1 MRKLISKIKS
11 KLVGRESGFTLTELA
26 VAMLVVGILAS
37 VAVPSFLGSRNNAYD
52 KEAQN
57 SINLVMNAALGLYQ
71 NQGDFSDAISAQC
84 GDSTPLA
91 ADLQKLEPNIDV
103 IAAAVA
109 STSARTVSV
118 TSKQTWNSNAE
129 LLGCQAFFAT
139 ALSSSGTCWV
149 ARFTVE
155 GKFFLPGGTLA
166 ADLQKIEPNVDVI
179 AAATAS
185 TSARTVSVDAR
196 RTYNSNAELLGCQAF
211 FATALSSSGTCW
223 IARFTVE
230 GKFFQAGSIAPI
242 VMAPALNTQ
251 NASIATWT
259 LLQANGAAYAQI
271 RARSNAAD
279 ADNSVTLALTRDNCS
294 ARLQSTGQVADPSTG
309 LATGYYA
316 APSEFYSS
324 WRDVTGARGGA
335 GN

>member
-1 MRKLISKIKS
+1 MSKLISKIKS

-57 SINLVMNAALGLYQ
+57 SIELAMNAALSLYQ
-71 NQGDFSDAISAQC
+71 NQGDFSDASSAQC
-84 GDSTPLA
+84 GDSSQLA
-91 ADLQKLEPNIDV
+91 ADLQKIEPNVDMIS
-103 IAAAVA
+103 AATA

-139 ALSSSGTCWV
+139 ALSSSGTCW
-149 ARFTVE
+149 
-155 GKFFLPGGTLA
+155 
-166 ADLQKIEPNVDVI
+166 
-179 AAATAS
+179 
-185 TSARTVSVDAR
+185 
-196 RTYNSNAELLGCQAF
+196 
-211 FATALSSSGTCW
+211 

-230 GKFFQAGSIAPI
+230 GKYFVAGSIAPI

-279 ADNSVTLALTRDNCS
+279 ADNTQTLALTKSNCN
-294 ARLQSTGQVADPSTG
+294 AQFQSSG
-309 LATGYYA
+309 LAAGAAYYA
-316 APSEFYSS
+316 RPSEFYSS
-324 WRDVTGARGGA
+324 WRDTTGAAGGA

>member
-1 MRKLISKIKS
+1 MSKLISKIKS

-57 SINLVMNAALGLYQ
+57 SINLAVNAALTLYQ
-71 NQGDFSDAISAQC
+71 NQGDFSDASSAQC
-84 GDSTPLA
+84 GDSSLLA
-91 ADLQKLEPNIDV
+91 ADLQKIEPNVDM
-103 IAAAVA
+103 IAAATA
-109 STSARTVSV
+109 STSSRTVSV

-155 GKFFLPGGTLA
+155 GKFFLTG
-166 ADLQKIEPNVDVI
+166 NV
-179 AAATAS
+179 S
-185 TSARTVSVDAR
+185 
-196 RTYNSNAELLGCQAF
+196 
-211 FATALSSSGTCW
+211 
-223 IARFTVE
+223 
-230 GKFFQAGSIAPI
+230 PI

-279 ADNSVTLALTRDNCS
+279 ADNTQTLAGTQAACN
-294 ARLQSTGQVADPSTG
+294 ARNQSTGSTSD
-309 LATGYYA
+309 AQYYA
-316 APSEFYSS
+316 KPSEFYSS
-324 WRDVTGARGGA
+324 WRDATGAQGGA

>member
-1 MRKLISKIKS
+1 MKLNIKVLRTTL
-11 KLVGRESGFTLTELA
+11 KLQRGFTLTELA

-71 NQGDFSDAISAQC
+71 NQGDFSDASTAGC
-84 GDSTPLA
+84 GSDAGVSVTTALA
-91 ADLQKLEPNIDV
+91 ADLQKIEPNVDV
-103 IAAAVA
+103 IAAATA

-118 TSKQTWNSNAE
+118 DARRTWNSNAE

-155 GKFFLPGGTLA
+155 GKFF
-166 ADLQKIEPNVDVI
+166 
-179 AAATAS
+179 
-185 TSARTVSVDAR
+185 
-196 RTYNSNAELLGCQAF
+196 
-211 FATALSSSGTCW
+211 
-223 IARFTVE
+223 
-230 GKFFQAGSIAPI
+230 QAGSVAPI

-279 ADNSVTLALTRDNCS
+279 ADNTQTLALTQSNCN
-294 ARLQSTGQVADPSTG
+294 AAKQSSGLVFGQAGFVTA
-309 LATGYYA
+309 YYA
-316 APSEFYSS
+316 QPSEFYSS
-324 WRDVTGARGGA
+324 WRDATGAAGGA

>member
-1 MRKLISKIKS
+1 MSKLFSKIKA

-57 SINLVMNAALGLYQ
+57 SIELAMNAALSLYQ
-71 NQGDFSDAISAQC
+71 NQGDFSDASSAQC
-84 GDSTPLA
+84 GDSSQLA
-91 ADLQKLEPNIDV
+91 ADLQKIEPNVDM
-103 IAAAVA
+103 IAAATA

-139 ALSSSGTCWV
+139 ALSSSGTCW
-149 ARFTVE
+149 
-155 GKFFLPGGTLA
+155 
-166 ADLQKIEPNVDVI
+166 
-179 AAATAS
+179 
-185 TSARTVSVDAR
+185 
-196 RTYNSNAELLGCQAF
+196 
-211 FATALSSSGTCW
+211 

-230 GKFFQAGSIAPI
+230 GKFFNAGSIAPI

-279 ADNSVTLALTRDNCS
+279 ADNSQTLAGTQAACN
-294 ARLQSTGQVADPSTG
+294 ARNQSTGVVASSQ
-309 LATGYYA
+309 YYA

-324 WRDVTGARGGA
+324 WRDTTGAAGGA

>member
-1 MRKLISKIKS
+1 MSKLISKIKS

-57 SINLVMNAALGLYQ
+57 SIELAMNAALQLYQ
-71 NQGDFSDAISAQC
+71 NQGDFSDASSAGC
-84 GDSTPLA
+84 GSDASAVLLA
-91 ADLQKLEPNIDV
+91 ADLQKIEPNVDMIGG
-103 IAAAVA
+103 ATA
-109 STSARTVSV
+109 SSSARTVSV
-118 TSKQTWNSNAE
+118 DARKTFNSNDE
-129 LLGCQAFFAT
+129 SLGCQAFFAT

-155 GKFFLPGGTLA
+155 GKFFLTG
-166 ADLQKIEPNVDVI
+166 
-179 AAATAS
+179 S
-185 TSARTVSVDAR
+185 VS
-196 RTYNSNAELLGCQAF
+196 
-211 FATALSSSGTCW
+211 
-223 IARFTVE
+223 
-230 GKFFQAGSIAPI
+230 PI

-279 ADNSVTLALTRDNCS
+279 ADNTQSIALTKSNCN
-294 ARLQSTGQVADPSTG
+294 AQFQSSG
-309 LATGYYA
+309 LAAGAAYYA
-316 APSEFYSS
+316 RPSEFYSS
-324 WRDVTGARGGA
+324 WRDTTGAAGGA

>member
-52 KEAQN
+52 KEAQQ

-155 GKFFLPGGTLA
+155 GKFF
-166 ADLQKIEPNVDVI
+166 
-179 AAATAS
+179 
-185 TSARTVSVDAR
+185 
-196 RTYNSNAELLGCQAF
+196 
-211 FATALSSSGTCW
+211 
-223 IARFTVE
+223 
-230 GKFFQAGSIAPI
+230 QAGSVAPI

-279 ADNSVTLALTRDNCS
+279 ADNTQTLALTQSNCN
-294 ARLQSTGQVADPSTG
+294 AVKQSSGLVFGQAGFVTA
-309 LATGYYA
+309 YYA
-316 APSEFYSS
+316 QPSEFYSS
-324 WRDVTGARGGA
+324 WRDATGAAGGA

>member
-1 MRKLISKIKS
+1 MSKLISKIKA

-57 SINLVMNAALGLYQ
+57 SIELAMNAALQLYQ
-71 NQGDFSDAISAQC
+71 NQGDFSDASSAQC
-84 GDSTPLA
+84 GDSSLLA
-91 ADLQKLEPNIDV
+91 ADLQKIEPNVDM
-103 IAAAVA
+103 IAAATA

-118 TSKQTWNSNAE
+118 TSKQTWNSN
-129 LLGCQAFFAT
+129 
-139 ALSSSGTCWV
+139 
-149 ARFTVE
+149 
-155 GKFFLPGGTLA
+155 
-166 ADLQKIEPNVDVI
+166 N
-179 AAATAS
+179 
-185 TSARTVSVDAR
+185 
-196 RTYNSNAELLGCQAF
+196 ELLGCQAF

-230 GKFFQAGSIAPI
+230 GKFFNAGSIAPI

-279 ADNSVTLALTRDNCS
+279 ADNSQTLAGTQAACN
-294 ARLQSTGQVADPSTG
+294 ARNQSTGVVASSQ
-309 LATGYYA
+309 YYA

-324 WRDVTGARGGA
+324 WRDTTGAAGGA

>member
-1 MRKLISKIKS
+1 MSKLISKIKS

-57 SINLVMNAALGLYQ
+57 SIELAMNAALQLYQ
-71 NQGDFSDAISAQC
+71 NQGDFSDGSSAGC
-84 GDSTPLA
+84 GSDASAAVLA
-91 ADLQKLEPNIDV
+91 ADLQKIEPNVDMIGG
-103 IAAAVA
+103 ATA
-109 STSARTVSV
+109 SSSARTVSV
-118 TSKQTWNSNAE
+118 DARKTFNSNDE
-129 LLGCQAFFAT
+129 NLGCQAFFAT

-155 GKFFLPGGTLA
+155 GKFFLTG
-166 ADLQKIEPNVDVI
+166 NV
-179 AAATAS
+179 S
-185 TSARTVSVDAR
+185 
-196 RTYNSNAELLGCQAF
+196 
-211 FATALSSSGTCW
+211 
-223 IARFTVE
+223 
-230 GKFFQAGSIAPI
+230 PI

-279 ADNSVTLALTRDNCS
+279 ADNTQTLALTKSNCN
-294 ARLQSTGQVADPSTG
+294 AQFQSSG
-309 LATGYYA
+309 LAAGAAYYA
-316 APSEFYSS
+316 RPSEFYSS
-324 WRDVTGARGGA
+324 WRDTTGAAGGA

>member
-1 MRKLISKIKS
+1 MKVSIGQSVRQMAVKIAK
-11 KLVGRESGFTLTELA
+11 RESGFTLTELA

-52 KEAQN
+52 KEAQS
-57 SINLVMNAALGLYQ
+57 SINSAMSAALQLYQ
-71 NQGDFSDAISAQC
+71 NQGDFSDASSAQC
-84 GDSTPLA
+84 GDSSLLA
-91 ADLQKLEPNIDV
+91 ADLQKLNPNVDMV
-103 IAAAVA
+103 AAATA
-109 STSARTVSV
+109 STSSRVVSV
-118 TSKQTWNSNAE
+118 TAKQTWNSNAE

-155 GKFFLPGGTLA
+155 GKFFNA
-166 ADLQKIEPNVDVI
+166 N
-179 AAATAS
+179 S
-185 TSARTVSVDAR
+185 T
-196 RTYNSNAELLGCQAF
+196 
-211 FATALSSSGTCW
+211 
-223 IARFTVE
+223 
-230 GKFFQAGSIAPI
+230 API

-251 NASIATWT
+251 NAAITTWT

-279 ADNSVTLALTRDNCS
+279 ADNTQTLALTRDNCS

-324 WRDVTGARGGA
+324 WRDATGARGGA

>member
-1 MRKLISKIKS
+1 MSKLISKIKS

-57 SINLVMNAALGLYQ
+57 SINLAVNAALGLYQ
-71 NQGDFSDAISAQC
+71 NQGDFSDANTAQC
-84 GDSTPLA
+84 GDSSQLA
-91 ADLQKLEPNIDV
+91 ADLQKIEPNIDL
-103 IAAAVA
+103 IAAATA

-118 TSKQTWNSNAE
+118 TSKQTWNSN
-129 LLGCQAFFAT
+129 
-139 ALSSSGTCWV
+139 
-149 ARFTVE
+149 
-155 GKFFLPGGTLA
+155 
-166 ADLQKIEPNVDVI
+166 N
-179 AAATAS
+179 
-185 TSARTVSVDAR
+185 
-196 RTYNSNAELLGCQAF
+196 ELLGCQAF

-230 GKFFQAGSIAPI
+230 GKFFVAGNIAPI

-279 ADNSVTLALTRDNCS
+279 ADNTDTLAGTQAACN
-294 ARLQSTGQVADPSTG
+294 ARNQSSGSTAD
-309 LATGYYA
+309 AQYYA
-316 APSEFYSS
+316 KPSEFYSS
-324 WRDVTGARGGA
+324 WRDTTGALGGA
-335 GN
+335 EN

>member
-1 MRKLISKIKS
+1 MSKLISKIKS

-57 SINLVMNAALGLYQ
+57 SINLVINASLGLYQ
-71 NQGDFSDAISAQC
+71 NQGDFSDANSAQC

-139 ALSSSGTCWV
+139 ALSSSGTCW
-149 ARFTVE
+149 
-155 GKFFLPGGTLA
+155 
-166 ADLQKIEPNVDVI
+166 
-179 AAATAS
+179 
-185 TSARTVSVDAR
+185 
-196 RTYNSNAELLGCQAF
+196 
-211 FATALSSSGTCW
+211 

-230 GKFFQAGSIAPI
+230 GKFFNAGSIAPI

-259 LLQANGAAYAQI
+259 LLQTNGAAYSQI

-279 ADNSVTLALTRDNCS
+279 ADNTQTLALTQSNCN
-294 ARLQSTGQVADPSTG
+294 AAFQSSGSTTAA
-309 LATGYYA
+309 LYYA
-316 APSEFYSS
+316 LPSEFYSS
-324 WRDVTGARGGA
+324 WRDTTGAAGGA
-335 GN
+335 RN

>member
-1 MRKLISKIKS
+1 MSKLISKIKS

-57 SINLVMNAALGLYQ
+57 SINLAVNAALSLYQ
-71 NQGDFSDAISAQC
+71 NQGDFSDANSAQC
-84 GDSTPLA
+84 GDSSQLA
-91 ADLQKLEPNIDV
+91 ADLQKIEPNVDV
-103 IAAAVA
+103 IAAATA

-139 ALSSSGTCWV
+139 ALSSSGTCW
-149 ARFTVE
+149 
-155 GKFFLPGGTLA
+155 
-166 ADLQKIEPNVDVI
+166 
-179 AAATAS
+179 
-185 TSARTVSVDAR
+185 
-196 RTYNSNAELLGCQAF
+196 
-211 FATALSSSGTCW
+211 

-230 GKFFQAGSIAPI
+230 GKFFNAGSIAPI

-279 ADNSVTLALTRDNCS
+279 ADNTQTLAGTQAACN
-294 ARLQSTGQVADPSTG
+294 ARNQSTGSTAD
-309 LATGYYA
+309 AQYYA
-316 APSEFYSS
+316 KPSEFYSS
-324 WRDVTGARGGA
+324 WRDATGAQGGA

>member
-1 MRKLISKIKS
+1 MSKLISKIKS

-57 SINLVMNAALGLYQ
+57 SINLAVNAALTHYQ
-71 NQGDFSDAISAQC
+71 NQGDFSDASSAQC
-84 GDSTPLA
+84 GDSSL
-91 ADLQKLEPNIDV
+91 
-103 IAAAVA
+103 
-109 STSARTVSV
+109 
-118 TSKQTWNSNAE
+118 
-129 LLGCQAFFAT
+129 
-139 ALSSSGTCWV
+139 
-149 ARFTVE
+149 
-155 GKFFLPGGTLA
+155 LA

-185 TSARTVSVDAR
+185 TSSRTVSVTAKQ
-196 RTYNSNAELLGCQAF
+196 TWNSNAELLGCQAF

-230 GKFFQAGSIAPI
+230 GKFFLAGGTTAANAPI

-251 NASIATWT
+251 NASVTTWT

-279 ADNSVTLALTRDNCS
+279 ADNTQTLAGTQAACN
-294 ARLQSTGQVADPSTG
+294 ARNQSTGVVASSQ
-309 LATGYYA
+309 YYA

-324 WRDVTGARGGA
+324 WRDATGAQGGA

>member
-1 MRKLISKIKS
+1 MSKLISKIKA

-26 VAMLVVGILAS
+26 VAMLVIGILAS

-57 SINLVMNAALGLYQ
+57 SIELVMNAALGLYQ
-71 NQGDFSDAISAQC
+71 NQGDFSDASSAQC
-84 GDSTPLA
+84 GDSSL
-91 ADLQKLEPNIDV
+91 
-103 IAAAVA
+103 
-109 STSARTVSV
+109 
-118 TSKQTWNSNAE
+118 
-129 LLGCQAFFAT
+129 
-139 ALSSSGTCWV
+139 
-149 ARFTVE
+149 
-155 GKFFLPGGTLA
+155 LA
-166 ADLQKIEPNVDVI
+166 ADLQKIQPNVDVI

-185 TSARTVSVDAR
+185 TSARTVSV
-196 RTYNSNAELLGCQAF
+196 TSKQTWNSNAELLGCQAF

-279 ADNSVTLALTRDNCS
+279 ADNTQTLALTQSNCN
-294 ARLQSTGQVADPSTG
+294 ARFQSSG
-309 LATGYYA
+309 LAGAAAYYA
-316 APSEFYSS
+316 RPSEFYSS
-324 WRDVTGARGGA
+324 WRDATGAQGGA

>member
-1 MRKLISKIKS
+1 MKASICHFFKNANAKIAN
-11 KLVGRESGFTLTELA
+11 RESGFTLTELA
-26 VAMLVVGILAS
+26 VAMLVIGILAS

-57 SINLVMNAALGLYQ
+57 SINLAINAALVQYQ
-71 NQGDFSDAISAQC
+71 NQGDFSDANSAQC
-84 GDSTPLA
+84 GDSSQLA
-91 ADLQKLEPNIDV
+91 ADLQKIEPNIDM
-103 IAAAVA
+103 IQA
-109 STSARTVSV
+109 SEASANARKVSV
-118 TSKQTWNSNAE
+118 TAKQTWNSNNE

-155 GKFFLPGGTLA
+155 GKFFKL
-166 ADLQKIEPNVDVI
+166 NY
-179 AAATAS
+179 S
-185 TSARTVSVDAR
+185 
-196 RTYNSNAELLGCQAF
+196 
-211 FATALSSSGTCW
+211 
-223 IARFTVE
+223 
-230 GKFFQAGSIAPI
+230 API

-279 ADNSVTLALTRDNCS
+279 ADNTQTLLLTKSNCNAAFQSSGSTTAAL
-294 ARLQSTGQVADPSTG
+294 
-309 LATGYYA
+309 YYA
-316 APSEFYSS
+316 LPSEFYSS
-324 WRDVTGARGGA
+324 WRDATGAAGGA

>member
-155 GKFFLPGGTLA
+155 GKFF
-166 ADLQKIEPNVDVI
+166 
-179 AAATAS
+179 
-185 TSARTVSVDAR
+185 
-196 RTYNSNAELLGCQAF
+196 
-211 FATALSSSGTCW
+211 
-223 IARFTVE
+223 
-230 GKFFQAGSIAPI
+230 QAGSVAPI

-251 NASIATWT
+251 NAAIATWT

-279 ADNSVTLALTRDNCS
+279 ADNTQTLALTQSNCN
-294 ARLQSTGQVADPSTG
+294 AAKQSSGLVLGQAGFVTA
-309 LATGYYA
+309 YYA
-316 APSEFYSS
+316 QPSEFYSS
-324 WRDVTGARGGA
+324 WRDATGAAGGA

>member
-1 MRKLISKIKS
+1 MSKLISKIKS

-57 SINLVMNAALGLYQ
+57 SIELAMNAALQLYQ
-71 NQGDFSDAISAQC
+71 NQGDFSDASSAGC
-84 GDSTPLA
+84 GSDASAALLA
-91 ADLQKLEPNIDV
+91 ADLQKIEPNVDMIGG
-103 IAAAVA
+103 ATA
-109 STSARTVSV
+109 SSSARTVSV
-118 TSKQTWNSNAE
+118 DARKTFNSNDE
-129 LLGCQAFFAT
+129 NLGCQAFFAT

-155 GKFFLPGGTLA
+155 GKFFLTG
-166 ADLQKIEPNVDVI
+166 NV
-179 AAATAS
+179 S
-185 TSARTVSVDAR
+185 
-196 RTYNSNAELLGCQAF
+196 
-211 FATALSSSGTCW
+211 
-223 IARFTVE
+223 
-230 GKFFQAGSIAPI
+230 PI

-279 ADNSVTLALTRDNCS
+279 ADNSQTLALTKSNCN
-294 ARLQSTGQVADPSTG
+294 AQFQSSG
-309 LATGYYA
+309 LAAGAAYYA
-316 APSEFYSS
+316 RPSEFYSS
-324 WRDVTGARGGA
+324 WRDTTGAAGGA

>member
-1 MRKLISKIKS
+1 MKAPIRHFFKNVKAKIAN
-11 KLVGRESGFTLTELA
+11 RESGFTLTELA

-37 VAVPSFLGSRNNAYD
+37 VAVPSFLGSRNSAYD
-52 KEAQN
+52 KEAQR
-57 SINLVMNAALGLYQ
+57 SINLAMNAAMLHYQ
-71 NQGDFSDAISAQC
+71 NQGDFSDASTAGCGSEASA
-84 GDSTPLA
+84 TLLP
-91 ADLQKLEPNIDV
+91 ADLQKLEPNVDMV
-103 IAAAVA
+103 
-109 STSARTVSV
+109 
-118 TSKQTWNSNAE
+118 
-129 LLGCQAFFAT
+129 
-139 ALSSSGTCWV
+139 
-149 ARFTVE
+149 
-155 GKFFLPGGTLA
+155 GG
-166 ADLQKIEPNVDVI
+166 
-179 AAATAS
+179 ATAS
-185 TSARTVSVDAR
+185 TSSRVVSVEAR
-196 RTYNSNAELLGCQAF
+196 RTFNSNNELLGCQAF

-223 IARFTVE
+223 IGRFTVE
-230 GKFFQAGSIAPI
+230 GKFFLTGNVSPI

-251 NASIATWT
+251 NAAVTTWT

>member
-1 MRKLISKIKS
+1 MNKLIGKIKA

-71 NQGDFSDAISAQC
+71 NQGDFSDASTAGC
-84 GDSTPLA
+84 GSDA
-91 ADLQKLEPNIDV
+91 G
-103 IAAAVA
+103 
-109 STSARTVSV
+109 VSV
-118 TSKQTWNSNAE
+118 TT
-129 LLGCQAFFAT
+129 
-139 ALSSSGTCWV
+139 
-149 ARFTVE
+149 
-155 GKFFLPGGTLA
+155 TLA
-166 ADLQKIEPNVDVI
+166 ADLQKIEPNIDVI

-185 TSARTVSVDAR
+185 SSARTVSVDAR

-230 GKFFQAGSIAPI
+230 GKFFNSGYVAPI

-279 ADNSVTLALTRDNCS
+279 ADNTDTLAGVQAACN
-294 ARLQSTGQVADPSTG
+294 AKNQSSGTVASSQ
-309 LATGYYA
+309 YYA
-316 APSEFYSS
+316 TPGEFYSS
-324 WRDVTGARGGA
+324 WRDTTGAVGGA
-335 GN
+335 QN

>member
-1 MRKLISKIKS
+1 MSKLISKIKS

-71 NQGDFSDAISAQC
+71 NQGDFSDANSAQC

-139 ALSSSGTCWV
+139 ALSSSGTCW
-149 ARFTVE
+149 
-155 GKFFLPGGTLA
+155 
-166 ADLQKIEPNVDVI
+166 
-179 AAATAS
+179 
-185 TSARTVSVDAR
+185 
-196 RTYNSNAELLGCQAF
+196 
-211 FATALSSSGTCW
+211 

-230 GKFFQAGSIAPI
+230 GKFFNAGSIAPI

-259 LLQANGAAYAQI
+259 LLQTNGAAYAQI

-279 ADNSVTLALTRDNCS
+279 ADNTQTLALTQSNCN
-294 ARLQSTGQVADPSTG
+294 AAFQSSGSTTAA
-309 LATGYYA
+309 LYYA
-316 APSEFYSS
+316 LPSEFYSS
-324 WRDVTGARGGA
+324 WRDTTGAAGGA
-335 GN
+335 RN

>member
-1 MRKLISKIKS
+1 MSKLISKIKS

-57 SINLVMNAALGLYQ
+57 SINLAVNAALTLYQ
-71 NQGDFSDAISAQC
+71 NQGDFSDASSAQC
-84 GDSTPLA
+84 GDSSLLA
-91 ADLQKLEPNIDV
+91 ADLQKLEPNVDM
-103 IAAAVA
+103 IAAATA
-109 STSARTVSV
+109 STSSRTVSV
-118 TSKQTWNSNAE
+118 TSKQTW
-129 LLGCQAFFAT
+129 
-139 ALSSSGTCWV
+139 
-149 ARFTVE
+149 
-155 GKFFLPGGTLA
+155 
-166 ADLQKIEPNVDVI
+166 
-179 AAATAS
+179 
-185 TSARTVSVDAR
+185 
-196 RTYNSNAELLGCQAF
+196 NSNAELLGCQAF

-251 NASIATWT
+251 NASITTWT

-279 ADNSVTLALTRDNCS
+279 ADNTQTLALTQSNCN
-294 ARLQSTGQVADPSTG
+294 AAKQSSGIVASSQ
-309 LATGYYA
+309 YYA

-324 WRDVTGARGGA
+324 WRDATGAQGGA

>member
-1 MRKLISKIKS
+1 MSKLISKIKS

-57 SINLVMNAALGLYQ
+57 SIELAMNAALQLYQ
-71 NQGDFSDAISAQC
+71 NQGDFSDANSAQC
-84 GDSTPLA
+84 GDSS
-91 ADLQKLEPNIDV
+91 Q
-103 IAAAVA
+103 
-109 STSARTVSV
+109 
-118 TSKQTWNSNAE
+118 
-129 LLGCQAFFAT
+129 
-139 ALSSSGTCWV
+139 
-149 ARFTVE
+149 
-155 GKFFLPGGTLA
+155 LA

-185 TSARTVSVDAR
+185 TSARTVSV
-196 RTYNSNAELLGCQAF
+196 TSKQTWNSNAELLGCQAF

-251 NASIATWT
+251 NASITTWT

-279 ADNSVTLALTRDNCS
+279 ADNTDTLAGTQAACN
-294 ARLQSTGQVADPSTG
+294 ARNQSSGSTAD
-309 LATGYYA
+309 AQYYA
-316 APSEFYSS
+316 KPSEFYSS
-324 WRDVTGARGGA
+324 WRDTTGALGGA
-335 GN
+335 EN

>member
-1 MRKLISKIKS
+1 MSKLISKIKA

-52 KEAQN
+52 KEAQI
-57 SINLVMNAALGLYQ
+57 SINLAVNAALSLYQ
-71 NQGDFSDAISAQC
+71 NQGDFSDANTAQC
-84 GDSTPLA
+84 GDSSQLA
-91 ADLQKLEPNIDV
+91 ADLQKIEPNVDMIS
-103 IAAAVA
+103 AATA

-139 ALSSSGTCWV
+139 ALSSSGTCW
-149 ARFTVE
+149 
-155 GKFFLPGGTLA
+155 
-166 ADLQKIEPNVDVI
+166 
-179 AAATAS
+179 
-185 TSARTVSVDAR
+185 
-196 RTYNSNAELLGCQAF
+196 
-211 FATALSSSGTCW
+211 

-230 GKFFQAGSIAPI
+230 GKFFNAGNIAPI

-279 ADNSVTLALTRDNCS
+279 ADNTQTLAGTQAACN
-294 ARLQSTGQVADPSTG
+294 ARNQSTGVVASSQ
-309 LATGYYA
+309 YYA

-324 WRDVTGARGGA
+324 WRDTTGAAGGA

>member
-1 MRKLISKIKS
+1 MSKLISKIKS

-52 KEAQN
+52 KETQN
-57 SINLVMNAALGLYQ
+57 SINLAVNAALQLYQ
-71 NQGDFSDAISAQC
+71 NQGDFSDASSAQC
-84 GDSTPLA
+84 GDSSLLA
-91 ADLQKLEPNIDV
+91 ADLQKLEPNVDM
-103 IAAAVA
+103 IAAATA

-155 GKFFLPGGTLA
+155 GKFF
-166 ADLQKIEPNVDVI
+166 N
-179 AAATAS
+179 
-185 TSARTVSVDAR
+185 
-196 RTYNSNAELLGCQAF
+196 
-211 FATALSSSGTCW
+211 
-223 IARFTVE
+223 
-230 GKFFQAGSIAPI
+230 AGSIAPI
-242 VMAPALNTQ
+242 VLAPALNTQ

-279 ADNSVTLALTRDNCS
+279 ADNTQTLAGTQAACN
-294 ARLQSTGQVADPSTG
+294 ARNQSTGVVASSQ
-309 LATGYYA
+309 YYA

-324 WRDVTGARGGA
+324 WRDATGAQGGA

>member
-1 MRKLISKIKS
+1 MSKLFSKIKA

-57 SINLVMNAALGLYQ
+57 SINLAMNAALSLYQ
-71 NQGDFSDAISAQC
+71 NQGDFSDASTAGC
-84 GDSTPLA
+84 GSDA
-91 ADLQKLEPNIDV
+91 G
-103 IAAAVA
+103 
-109 STSARTVSV
+109 VSV
-118 TSKQTWNSNAE
+118 TT
-129 LLGCQAFFAT
+129 
-139 ALSSSGTCWV
+139 
-149 ARFTVE
+149 
-155 GKFFLPGGTLA
+155 TLA
-166 ADLQKIEPNVDVI
+166 ADLQKIEPNIDVI

-185 TSARTVSVDAR
+185 SSARTVSVDAR

-223 IARFTVE
+223 VARFTVE

-251 NASIATWT
+251 NYVNLTWT

-279 ADNSVTLALTRDNCS
+279 ADNTQTLALTQQNCN
-294 ARLQSTGQVADPSTG
+294 AAKQSSG
-309 LATGYYA
+309 LAASSIYYA
-316 APSEFYSS
+316 APGEFYSS
-324 WRDVTGARGGA
+324 WRDTTGALGGA
-335 GN
+335 SN